1 MNTSSVFFVA
11 GAALK
16 VHSFWLTWSI
26 ACLILLRKMTSLC
39 IILMHFYGIQCN
51 LTSTYS
57 LIYGISSEY
66 HASCTYLIAII
77 IFYQANQHSNDMKIE
92 YIFLAKRENATQKY
106 SRWMEWN
113 SICQNGSI
121 SQQFIDHFSFVKM
134 LTFEI
139 TSTKHKWN
147 EIYVQVDF
155 KIYKISRSTNFHAVA
170 GAGGKHGTDAW
181 KWHCKFAKV
190 DAFWHGI

>member
-26 ACLILLRKMTSLC
+26 ACLIFLRKMTSLC

-92 YIFLAKRENATQKY
+92 YILGEKRKCHPKIFQVDGMEFNLPKWFNFTTVYWSFFIRENVNF
-106 SRWMEWN
+106 WN
-113 SICQNGSI
+113 Y
-121 SQQFIDHFSFVKM
+121 FDE
-134 LTFEI
+134 T
-139 TSTKHKWN
+139 
-147 EIYVQVDF
+147 
-155 KIYKISRSTNFHAVA
+155 
-170 GAGGKHGTDAW
+170 
-181 KWHCKFAKV
+181 
-190 DAFWHGI
+190 